1 MPPVTN
7 EPILTVRG
15 SAQLFANPDL
25 ATIWWSVRAE
35 TKDAATAEAALAK
48 RFAMADAVLEEMS
61 AAIQKTERHLNISP
75 RIQYRRG
82 QSTTSG
88 YLGEGSIKVEL
99 SDFELLAELVGNLL
113 KIPDAAITGPQWS
126 LQPDHPAF
134 TEVRLAAIRDAQRI
148 AHDYAAAFGVIPNA
162 LLEVIDDAGFQV
174 APRFAMRAAASS
186 VEDLEINFQPE
197 AQEVS
202 ASVTVR
208 FRIDNPDQE
217 TLRGPG

>member
-15 SAQLFANPDL
+15 SAQLLANPDL

-35 TKDAATAEAALAK
+35 AKDAAAAETALAK
-48 RFAMADAVLEEMS
+48 RFAMADAVLEEVS
-61 AAIQKTERHLNISP
+61 AAIQKTERHINISP

-88 YLGEGSIKVEL
+88 YLGEGTIKVEL
-99 SDFELLAELVGNLL
+99 QDFDLLADLVDNLL
-113 KIPDAAITGPQWS
+113 QIPDGAISGPQWS
-126 LQPDHPAF
+126 LQPDNRAF

-148 AHDYAAAFGVIPNA
+148 AHDYAAAFGVVPNA
-162 LLEVIDDAGFQV
+162 LLEVIDDASFQV
-174 APRFAMRAAASS
+174 APRFAMRAAATSTD
-186 VEDLEINFQPE
+186 DLEIDFQPE
-197 AQEVS
+197 PQDVS

-208 FRIDNPDQE
+208 FRMAAPDPG
-217 TLRGPG
+217 TLRGPA